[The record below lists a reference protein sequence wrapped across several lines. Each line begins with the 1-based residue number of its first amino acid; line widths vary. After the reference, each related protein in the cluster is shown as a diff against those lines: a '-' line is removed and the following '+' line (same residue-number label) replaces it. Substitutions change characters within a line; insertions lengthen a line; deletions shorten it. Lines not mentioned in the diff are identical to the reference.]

1 MYRVDFFDLTK
12 AAEEHVRVVET
23 CLRLANRA
31 GTAPFFL
38 ASSLAVFD
46 RSWTTLQF
54 RVEANQ
60 ERQRTLQVQSTANAL
75 AATSCFQFMKA
86 AARSEFAGDL
96 ITARAWVLA
105 TRRTEKDVRSVDNID
120 LGNIRS
126 PELIDLS
133 ASLHDNNEQSTKK
146 LREAIAQAQKLRWR
160 FNAFHYS
167 SSGNVSRAENMA
179 QCAEAVALC
188 LHARLTMQD
197 NAVITLLEAA
207 IAAAQPCL
215 QRYYENDEVEVP
227 STLITEISR
236 YSACA
241 AGIPSFRSAT
251 DDCLRE
257 LDELVAR
264 RDQYR
269 SSSLTG
275 LYDNLVAASQVEI
288 SLRVEHLANLEAGQ
302 PLTDCS
308 CGDYANLKR
317 VLREKLSICEPVVKQ
332 LSEVADK
339 IAELQKSSDELS
351 LLELRCW
358 TGVVES
364 VNTDMDQLI
373 NEPYNEN
380 SKRRAVLPL
389 LCMGAELRVMVVES
403 LVAAAKQYQREIRTE
418 WRASVRSEVARLLGQ
433 AALWATECAKKTLKS
448 IELNLAVGG
457 TADARW
463 RVHYHE
469 ATDRCAQLYARAAAE
484 RRASYHA
491 TVTGDKLGCA
501 LYHMASEASEREA
514 YSVSQRDVVPP
525 EDRFPLECRMDEIH
539 KQCAAVA
546 AIVVGECDRDM
557 ADVYCEWARKS
568 LQGANDQFSWFI
580 TRQAYGVLV
589 GSGTPEERA
598 ALSTYLHYRRNWL
611 LSAREGV
618 DRIRSRNLR
627 AVLDQFEYS
636 TRKLYDARSIVLGAA
651 VGAKFADAVL
661 PSEAIAVEV
670 LRAEDRAKVQD
681 DLNTVVRLAQHGL
694 EISAVPA
701 LLMFPAELA
710 DTRASLNRAMC
721 AAYERMS
728 IALCIAED
736 PDAAPF
742 QGDSETPVCEFKVRV
757 LLLLPGLVGSF
768 AQRAWE
774 VFHRVGVDRP
784 AAVIP
789 DEYEVA
795 IGALRTF
802 DRDRLDAVINLR
814 RAEAALWRDK
824 ECGQHCAE
832 TVKRMKWQVLDLD
845 VRRAQLKLAVLQ
857 ATRRGDRKALECLQE
872 ARRCAHKAATIAQ

>member
-1 MYRVDFFDLTK
+1 
-12 AAEEHVRVVET
+12 
-23 CLRLANRA
+23 
-31 GTAPFFL
+31 
-38 ASSLAVFD
+38 
-46 RSWTTLQF
+46 
-54 RVEANQ
+54 
-60 ERQRTLQVQSTANAL
+60 
-75 AATSCFQFMKA
+75 
-86 AARSEFAGDL
+86 
-96 ITARAWVLA
+96 
-105 TRRTEKDVRSVDNID
+105 
-120 LGNIRS
+120 
-126 PELIDLS
+126 
-133 ASLHDNNEQSTKK
+133 
-146 LREAIAQAQKLRWR
+146 
-160 FNAFHYS
+160 
-167 SSGNVSRAENMA
+167 
-179 QCAEAVALC
+179 
-188 LHARLTMQD
+188 
-197 NAVITLLEAA
+197 
-207 IAAAQPCL
+207 
-215 QRYYENDEVEVP
+215 
-227 STLITEISR
+227 
-236 YSACA
+236 
-241 AGIPSFRSAT
+241 
-251 DDCLRE
+251 
-257 LDELVAR
+257 
-264 RDQYR
+264 
-269 SSSLTG
+269 
-275 LYDNLVAASQVEI
+275 VEI

-364 VNTDMDQLI
+364 FNTDMDELI

-403 LVAAAKQYQREIRTE
+403 LIAAAKQYQREIRSE

-469 ATDRCAQLYARAAAE
+469 ATDHCAQLYARAAAD

-491 TVTGDKLGCA
+491 TVTGDKLGCTFAHHYCRHSNA
-501 LYHMASEASEREA
+501 LFVNLVHATF
-514 YSVSQRDVVPP
+514 QRDSVFKRHDIPLR
-525 EDRFPLECRMDEIH
+525 DRVCFSLTSLACHVI
-539 KQCAAVA
+539 QS
-546 AIVVGECDRDM
+546 DRDM

-568 LQGANDQFSWFI
+568 LQGANDQFSWYI

-589 GSGTPEERA
+589 GRGTPEERA
-598 ALSTYLHYRRNWL
+598 VLSTYLHYRRNWL
-611 LSAREGV
+611 LSARAGV
-618 DRIRSRNLR
+618 DRIRSCKLR
-627 AVLDQFEYS
+627 AVLDQFEYF

-694 EISAVPA
+694 EISTAPA

-721 AAYERMS
+721 VAYERMS

-736 PDAAPF
+736 PEAAPF

-784 AAVIP
+784 TAVIP

-814 RAEAALWRDK
+814 RAEAALWRDN

-857 ATRRGDRKALECLQE
+857 ATRRGDRTALECLQE
-872 ARRCAHKAATIAQ
+872 ARRCVHKAATIAQEVGKMPNGAKAHEREARINHYRKHGEEAVQRQNTPASAKSAAGKPRAKSGNNR